1 MYETYILIIHNA
13 LHIVSM
19 KHHLISSCI
28 MGEGGVVVND
38 IPKMYY
44 TDPTINDQ
52 SKWSMYLF

>member
-19 KHHLISSCI
+19 KHHLVSSFI
-28 MGEGGVVVND
+28 MGEGGVVVNY
-38 IPKMYY
+38 IPTMYY

-52 SKWSMYLF
+52 NK